1 MSGPTVHI
9 ALLSLR
15 LHIPASQSLKAKR
28 MVLKSLKDRLRSR
41 FNASVAEVGELDK
54 WQLAEIGVC
63 MIGSDRPHLDGAA
76 QSVLAFVGEDRAV
89 EVIDHVL
96 EFV

>member
-1 MSGPTVHI
+1 VPESTVHI

-15 LHIPASQSLKAKR
+15 LHIPASQSLKSKR
-28 MVLKSLKDRLRSR
+28 MVVKSLKDRLRNR

-54 WQLAEIGVC
+54 WQLAELCIC
-63 MIGSDRPHLDGAA
+63 MIGSDRAHLDGGA
-76 QSVLAFVGEDRAV
+76 QSALAFVGQDRAV
-89 EVIDHVL
+89 EVLDHVL